1 MEASGSH
8 DDSNKENVPPINT
21 VSSEK
26 KKNPIPPMAPSFKRN
41 TKRKM
46 KRVPLSDIT
55 HLFNNSAQ
63 DQTQQIGVA
72 ASDSASPPSDSTF
85 LPPTS
90 RRRTVFLLRGSKTLR
105 LGFR

>member
-1 MEASGSH
+1 METSVSH
-8 DDSNKENVPPINT
+8 DQSDKENVPPIDT
-21 VSSEK
+21 ISEK

-46 KRVPLSDIT
+46 KRVPLADIT

-63 DQTQQIGVA
+63 EQIKQIGVA
-72 ASDSASPPSDSTF
+72 ASDSLSPPSDSIL

-90 RRRTVFLLRGSKTLR
+90 RRKTVFLLRGSKTLR

>member
-1 MEASGSH
+1 METSVSH
-8 DDSNKENVPPINT
+8 DQSDKENVPPINT
-21 VSSEK
+21 VSEK

-46 KRVPLSDIT
+46 KRVPLADIT

-63 DQTQQIGVA
+63 EQIKQIGVA
-72 ASDSASPPSDSTF
+72 ASDSPPPSDST
-85 LPPTS
+85 LLLPTS
-90 RRRTVFLLRGSKTLR
+90 RRKTVFLLRGSKTLR